1 MGEIYALSCAL
12 VWAFAVVFF
21 RRSGETMP
29 PLALNLFRVG
39 ISSAL
44 FMVTLL
50 AGGQGLWHRAPL
62 GDYLL
67 LIGSGIIAIALS
79 DTLFHAALNR
89 VGAGINAVVDTLYSP
104 LTALG
109 AFAFLGERLDGWQVA
124 GMLLVI
130 SSVVVATRMAPPAG
144 TTLRTL
150 VSGVLLGVASMVA
163 LAAGVVMAK
172 PVLADADVVWATSMR
187 QLGALAVLAP
197 AALFLPGRRARL
209 RALRPGAGW
218 KYAIPGTILGSYVA
232 LMLWIAGMEY
242 TAVGKAAVLNQ
253 TSTIYTLVL
262 ASLLLGEKFTRRT
275 ALAAALALAG
285 VVLVLRPW
293 AVSASAG

>member
-39 ISSAL
+39 LSSLL
-44 FMVTLL
+44 FVVTL
-50 AGGQGLWHRAPL
+50 AVGGRGLLHRAPV
-62 GDYLL
+62 GDYALL
-67 LIGSGIIAIALS
+67 LGSGVVAIAIS

-104 LTALG
+104 LTAFG
-109 AFAFLGERLDGWQVA
+109 AFLFLGERLDAWQVG
-124 GMLLVI
+124 GMALVI
-130 SSVVVATRMAPPAG
+130 GSVVVATRMDPPAG
-144 TTLRTL
+144 TPRRVL

-163 LAAGVVMAK
+163 LAAGIVMAK
-172 PVLADADVVWATSMR
+172 PVLADADVVWATAVR
-187 QLGALAVLAP
+187 QLGALAVLLP
-197 AALFLPGRRARL
+197 AAIFLPGRRERL
-209 RALRPGAGW
+209 HALRPGPGW
-218 KYAIPGTILGSYVA
+218 KHAIPGTVLGSYVA
-232 LMLWIAGMEY
+232 LMLWIAGMKH

-275 ALAAALALAG
+275 ALAAGLALAG
-285 VVLVLRPW
+285 VLLVLRPW
-293 AVSASAG
+293 SG

>member
-39 ISSAL
+39 LSSLL
-44 FMVTLL
+44 FVVTL
-50 AGGQGLWHRAPL
+50 AVGGRGLLHRAPV
-62 GDYLL
+62 GDYALL
-67 LIGSGIIAIALS
+67 LGSGVVAIAIS

-104 LTALG
+104 LTAFG
-109 AFAFLGERLDGWQVA
+109 AFLFLGERLDAWQVG
-124 GMLLVI
+124 GMALVI
-130 SSVVVATRMAPPAG
+130 GSVVVATRMDPPAG
-144 TTLRTL
+144 TPRRVL

-163 LAAGVVMAK
+163 LAAGIVMAK
-172 PVLADADVVWATSMR
+172 PVLADADVVWATAVR
-187 QLGALAVLAP
+187 QLGALAALLP
-197 AALFLPGRRARL
+197 AAIFLPGRRERL
-209 RALRPGAGW
+209 HALRPGPGW
-218 KYAIPGTILGSYVA
+218 KHAIPGTVLGSYVA
-232 LMLWIAGMEY
+232 LMLWIAGMKH

-275 ALAAALALAG
+275 ALAAGLALAG
-285 VVLVLRPW
+285 VLLVLRPW
-293 AVSASAG
+293 SG